1 MNSNEYLEL
10 KRLLLKQQTFLSL
23 LIPQKMSI
31 SRISELSGKS
41 RQAIRQYLLKHYE
54 PEAEF
59 WIEKDKI
66 YVSKEVAVQ
75 LITKGAK

>member
-10 KRLLLKQQTFLSL
+10 KRLLLEQQTFLSL

-75 LITKGAK
+75 LITRGAK